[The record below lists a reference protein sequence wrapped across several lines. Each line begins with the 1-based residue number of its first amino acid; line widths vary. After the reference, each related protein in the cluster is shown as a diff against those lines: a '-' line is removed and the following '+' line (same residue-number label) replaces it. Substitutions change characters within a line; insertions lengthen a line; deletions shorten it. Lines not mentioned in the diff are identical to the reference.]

1 MKVRRALDYALGRF
15 AAMLG
20 APPPKLQAAA
30 LPYRLVDGQCQF
42 LLITSRRTRRW
53 ILPKGGIDAGEGTA
67 EAAAREAFEEAGV
80 EGRTEREPLGVYDGR
95 KYLGAGAT
103 VRMRIIVHALAVE
116 QVYDEFPE
124 AGERQL
130 RWMSPKQAASAV
142 DETQLADL
150 LLVAGQKL
158 LD

>member
-1 MKVRRALDYALGRF
+1 MKFRRALDGLLGRL
-15 AAMLG
+15 AALLG

-30 LPYRLVDGQCQF
+30 LPYRQVDGRLQF
-42 LLITSRRTRRW
+42 LLITSRRTKRW

-67 EAAAREAFEEAGV
+67 DAAAREAFEESGV
-80 EGRTEREPLGVYDGR
+80 KGRTEREPLGVYDGR

-103 VRMRIIVHALAVE
+103 ARMRIVVHALAVE
-116 QVYDEFPE
+116 TIHDEFPE

-130 RWMSPKQAASAV
+130 RWMSPQDASHLV
-142 DETQLADL
+142 DEPQLAAL
-150 LLVAGQKL
+150 LLNAGQKL